1 MTFCSVMSIRST
13 GWAMSDAKPDWEA
26 LGRVF
31 AGLGGS
37 PSATEVRKCRG
48 TASESAWADPELA
61 MEIAEERAAIME
73 YGGRVSRATAEAYA
87 FRGLVRRGRFFCL
100 KE

>member
-1 MTFCSVMSIRST
+1 
-13 GWAMSDAKPDWEA
+13 MSDAKTDWDA

-31 AGLGGS
+31 AGPARQ
-37 PSATEVRKCRG
+37 PSAEQGRECRAASYE
-48 TASESAWADPELA
+48 TAQAETVWADPELA
-61 MEIAEERAAIME
+61 MDLAEERAAIME
-73 YGGRVSRATAEAYA
+73 YDGRVSRAKAEAYA